1 MPLQCYK
8 LLIWVPITKL
18 QPKAMPNPLLQYGT
32 RIKIST
38 TEVNSDTVG
47 WMKDNGFFNF
57 YDVIITQIC

>member
-1 MPLQCYK
+1 MQNY
-8 LLIWVPITKL
+8 
-18 QPKAMPNPLLQYGT
+18 LLQYGT

-47 WMKDNGFFNF
+47 WMKDDGFFNF